1 MAVLKWSL
9 VKADWRRFALYCLQQ
24 RQEAL
29 RYMHTYEDS
38 HSSKVPPYPDF
49 LFPGCRNIEAESVA
63 RQGTRFVASTDRC
76 APAVRM
82 SCGMNDQYTRY

>member
-9 VKADWRRFALYCLQQ
+9 VKADWRRFALYCLQH

-38 HSSKVPPYPDF
+38 HSSKVPLYPDS
-49 LFPGCRNIEAESVA
+49 LFPGCRNIEAESGAKA
-63 RQGTRFVASTDRC
+63 RYR
-76 APAVRM
+76 VRRKYRQVR
-82 SCGMNDQYTRY
+82 SCV